1 MSSNQPKKFHVK
13 KKVVY
18 SAHQPTAQEQADNVI
33 YQKDGELAKPDMVNH
48 AIEDPKEREKIPSG
62 KGNICISIQAGDT
75 LGDLSFNVQFEGK
88 RGDYDFCVHEHNEL
102 LLGVS
107 DWLQELLG
115 QFEGDFDVTLESKPC
130 PKTDVR
136 VALDLAER
144 ILEREANLKQV
155 QYELEHDIE
164 VREGL
169 GYGIR
174 PQHQN
179 QNRIGHKSQ

>member
-1 MSSNQPKKFHVK
+1 MSSNQPKKFQVK

-18 SAHQPTAQEQADNVI
+18 SDRQPTAQEEADDVI

-48 AIEDPKEREKIPSG
+48 AIENPKERERIPRG

-144 ILEREANLKQV
+144 ILERQTNWQQARHELKPV
-155 QYELEHDIE
+155 ITVAHDPVHTI
-164 VREGL
+164 
-169 GYGIR
+169 GIQN
-174 PQHQN
+174 QHQN
-179 QNRIGHKSQ
+179 QVDT